1 LKAPD
6 PVTLS
11 NQWVTL
17 RPLSVSE
24 AAQYLEIGSD
34 SDIWR
39 YLAPSPFQ
47 AEPDAR
53 HWIEDMLDRGNRS
66 GDVTFSVY
74 DNPSGKL
81 AGTSSYLDIRAGHG
95 GLEIG
100 FTWYGKAFQRTH
112 VNTAAKLALFE
123 HAFEILGANR
133 VQLQTDARN
142 DASRKAIARLGATE
156 EGILRQHKIY
166 PDGFVRDSAMF
177 SVTKSEWQEVK
188 DRLGAF
194 LVRR

>member
-1 LKAPD
+1 MTLK
-6 PVTLS
+6 
-11 NQWVTL
+11 
-17 RPLSVSE
+17 PLSASE
-24 AAQYLEIGSD
+24 AEQYLEIGRD

-39 YLAPSPFQ
+39 YLAPSPFA

-53 HWIEDMLDRGNRS
+53 RWIEGMLDRGSRS
-66 GDVTFSVY
+66 GDLTFSVY
-74 DNPSGKL
+74 DNQSGKL
-81 AGTSSYLDIRAGHG
+81 AGTSSYLDVRVDHG

-100 FTWYGKAFQRTH
+100 FTWYGKSFQRTH

-123 HAFEILGANR
+123 HAFEVLEANR

-142 DASRKAIARLGATE
+142 QASRKAIARLGATE

-177 SVTKSEWQEVK
+177 SVTTSEWPDVK

-194 LVRR
+194 LGVN

>member
-1 LKAPD
+1 LKAPV
-6 PVTLS
+6 PATLS

-17 RPLSVSE
+17 RPLSVAE
-24 AAQYLEIGSD
+24 AAQYLEIGGD
-34 SDIWR
+34 AEIWR
-39 YLAPSPFQ
+39 FLAPSPF
-47 AEPDAR
+47 AAAADAR
-53 HWIEDMLDRGNRS
+53 RWIQGMLDRGAGA

-74 DNPSGKL
+74 DNQSGKL
-81 AGTSSYLDIRAGHG
+81 AGTSSYLDIRVDHG

-123 HAFEILGANR
+123 HAFEILEANR

-166 PDGFVRDSAMF
+166 PDGFVRDSVMF
-177 SVTKSEWQEVK
+177 SVTKAEWLEVK
-188 DRLGAF
+188 ERLLAF
-194 LVRR
+194 LIN